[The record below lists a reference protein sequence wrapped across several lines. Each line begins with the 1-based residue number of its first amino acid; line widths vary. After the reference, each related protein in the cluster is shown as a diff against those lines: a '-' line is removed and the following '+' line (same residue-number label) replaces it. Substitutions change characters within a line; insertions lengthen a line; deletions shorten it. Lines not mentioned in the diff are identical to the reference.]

1 MTNKEKIYI
10 IATFIKSNTTLITD
24 KTLYE
29 KYLRHPEY
37 FSVVLYKEND
47 EIKAKIEEPEY
58 EAKENELLYEVYL
71 GSNLVNNSQVCET
84 IFSELGFQL
93 SELVLEEYYK

>member
-10 IATFIKSNTTLITD
+10 LATFIKNDTTLMTD

-29 KYLRHPEY
+29 KYLKDPEY

-47 EIKAKIEEPEY
+47 EINVKIEEPEY
-58 EAKENELLYEVYL
+58 EAKENELLFEVYL
-71 GSNLVNNSQVCET
+71 ASNLTNNLQVQET
-84 IFSELGFQL
+84 IFSELGYQL
-93 SELVLEEYYK
+93 AELILEEYYE